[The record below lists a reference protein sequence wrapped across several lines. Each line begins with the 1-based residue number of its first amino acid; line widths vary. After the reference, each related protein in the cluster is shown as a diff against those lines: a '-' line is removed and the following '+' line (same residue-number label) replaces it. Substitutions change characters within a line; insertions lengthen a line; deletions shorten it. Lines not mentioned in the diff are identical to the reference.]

1 MDRKG
6 RVQIFA
12 ETQVEGSQDGPA
24 LECQFLLWIK
34 YKQRS
39 SRWMGREEFKHL
51 LEPRLKEA
59 KMALLWNVR
68 SSNQLVFVLSL
79 TLLYTCDTHSNPL
92 KIITPLSE
100 TARFLKSVVKLYDAF
115 SVHKKGQSPPL
126 KTLSEALEKVKEC
139 NQILTEYENS
149 VHSIVGCS
157 KVRLTTRHG
166 FSGNRKV
173 G

>member
-1 MDRKG
+1 MDGER

-12 ETQVEGSQDGPA
+12 GTKVEGSQDGPA
-24 LECQFLLWIK
+24 LECQV
-34 YKQRS
+34 KQPI
-39 SRWMGREEFKHL
+39 GICFEFD
-51 LEPRLKEA
+51 PVVY
-59 KMALLWNVR
+59 M
-68 SSNQLVFVLSL
+68 
-79 TLLYTCDTHSNPL
+79 CDTHSNPL

-149 VHSIVGCS
+149 VHSIVGYS
-157 KVRLTTRHG
+157 KIRLTTRHG
-166 FSGNRKV
+166 FPSNHKV